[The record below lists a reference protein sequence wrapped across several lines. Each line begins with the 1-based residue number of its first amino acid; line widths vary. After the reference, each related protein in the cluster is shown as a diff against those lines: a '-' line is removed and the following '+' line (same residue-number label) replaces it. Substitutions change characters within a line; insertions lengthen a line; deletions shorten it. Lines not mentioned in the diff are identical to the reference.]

1 MVENDSVVELHPKV
15 LLDAALKYALR
26 GFRVLPLH
34 GIRAGGCTCGDTD
47 CRSPGK
53 HPLTAHGAT
62 EASSDEMTI
71 RGWWSKWPTANVGL
85 AMGDA
90 GCVAL
95 DVDTRNNGHLSWEA
109 LIQANGALPET
120 PTQRSGNGWHYLV
133 RIDTAAVKRCRGK
146 LAPGI
151 DVKANGYIVA
161 EPSIHHSGRRY
172 AWDDGLDLL
181 AGFTPARAP
190 VWLERMLMEPAAEAG
205 AAPSSPNLGN
215 YTMPVQLAE
224 AADAL
229 TVLDA
234 EDYHQWIEAGM
245 ALHATGLGDL
255 AYQVWVDWSGR
266 SGKFDHKVQ
275 RAKWLS
281 FSTNRAAGVTIKT
294 LFSRAQSAGWI
305 NPMSGTSSAPD
316 KTITAENHPFANFVP
331 YALGDLEPDEFIFD
345 DILIAGVTLLAGFTG
360 IGKTTALVPL
370 MTRAAHLCEA
380 DDTLRPL
387 LRRKVIYVSEDP
399 KQVVRVLTSMR
410 VAGELTASD
419 AEISEWFKI
428 VPAKRMDA
436 ASIVK
441 VREIYEAMVYRN
453 NSAKSGVFYDALPI
467 VVLDTSNATIELENE
482 SDNSEVG
489 KAVSTLKSELGGIP
503 LIIVAHLAKTLKKA
517 DISDMTSRG
526 AGAWEGD
533 VNQVLYMTKEDDG
546 ARWLDV
552 AQAKHRFVTKA
563 DGIVFRAVASEIK
576 GRDVLGNEKDL
587 FLMHCRP
594 EMVQKGGR
602 EAMQE
607 QSKQAAARNK
617 EIAEQMV
624 KVSRKKRVTA
634 ILDALAVGEYK
645 TKSELSKDMGGR
657 KDNNLELIDQMVSD
671 GLIEQFVPADKRDKN
686 HNNGYRLTKNGAQE
700 YGNLSKGF

>member
-1 MVENDSVVELHPKV
+1 MVENDSVIELHPKV

-26 GFRVLPLH
+26 GFRVLPLNS
-34 GIRAGGCTCGDTD
+34 IRQGGCTCGDSD

-71 RGWWSKWPTANVGL
+71 RGWWSKWPTANIGL

-146 LAPGI
+146 LAQGI

-190 VWLERMLMEPAAEAG
+190 VWLERMLMEPAAKAG

-215 YTMPVQLAE
+215 YTLPAQLAE

-305 NPMSGTSSAPD
+305 NPMSGTSSAPE
-316 KTITAENHPFANFVP
+316 AENKSEIIQLLKSWKPADAAQVTEIREIKYYVEGLIQSHLAGSLVSQGGTGKTSILMLLGIET
-331 YALGDLEPDEFIFD
+331 ALGGAWFGMAVTQGAFVLLSLDDAQEDLDACFAMILREKAFTAVQVEIIRANVRLISLRSMKMSIKFAQKDGQSFMSTGLDQALIEGLSEIQNLRCVALDTLRQFAGGTTNDDQLVTVATKAITSVADACGCAAIVNHHGTKQGAREGVVDQYSGAGSGALADNLRFVLNLSTVKTEDARKMLNFSVLDDFALDHGSVVLELVDTRGSLLRRTIDPVYIMRDGYRFTTLETSKKTPAQRNMEKFKQVARIIKDKGPQSRNGLFAVLKGKKQEFLEMINGWQND
-345 DILIAGVTLLAGFTG
+345 GL
-360 IGKTTALVPL
+360 LVPL
-370 MTRAAHLCEA
+370 GTGSSSVIDLTEA
-380 DDTLRPL
+380 
-387 LRRKVIYVSEDP
+387 
-399 KQVVRVLTSMR
+399 
-410 VAGELTASD
+410 
-419 AEISEWFKI
+419 
-428 VPAKRMDA
+428 
-436 ASIVK
+436 
-441 VREIYEAMVYRN
+441 
-453 NSAKSGVFYDALPI
+453 
-467 VVLDTSNATIELENE
+467 
-482 SDNSEVG
+482 G
-489 KAVSTLKSELGGIP
+489 KASVK
-503 LIIVAHLAKTLKKA
+503 
-517 DISDMTSRG
+517 G
-526 AGAWEGD
+526 A
-533 VNQVLYMTKEDDG
+533 
-546 ARWLDV
+546 
-552 AQAKHRFVTKA
+552 F
-563 DGIVFRAVASEIK
+563 
-576 GRDVLGNEKDL
+576 
-587 FLMHCRP
+587 
-594 EMVQKGGR
+594 
-602 EAMQE
+602 
-607 QSKQAAARNK
+607 
-617 EIAEQMV
+617 
-624 KVSRKKRVTA
+624 
-634 ILDALAVGEYK
+634 
-645 TKSELSKDMGGR
+645 
-657 KDNNLELIDQMVSD
+657 
-671 GLIEQFVPADKRDKN
+671 
-686 HNNGYRLTKNGAQE
+686 
-700 YGNLSKGF
+700 

>member
-26 GFRVLPLH
+26 GFRVLPLNS
-34 GIRAGGCTCGDTD
+34 IRQGGCTCGDSD

-71 RGWWSKWPTANVGL
+71 RGWWSKWPTANIGL

-146 LAPGI
+146 LAQGI

-190 VWLERMLMEPAAEAG
+190 VWLERMLMEPAAKAG

-215 YTMPVQLAE
+215 YTLPAQLAE

-281 FSTNRAAGVTIKT
+281 FSTKRTAGVTIKT
-294 LFSRAQSAGWI
+294 LFSRAQSAGWK
-305 NPMSGTSSAPD
+305 NPMAGTSSAPE
-316 KTITAENHPFANFVP
+316 AENKSEIIQLLKSWKPADAAQVTEIREIKYYVEGLIQSHLAGSLVSQGGTGKTSILMLLGIET
-331 YALGDLEPDEFIFD
+331 ALGGAWFGMAVTQGAFVLLSLDDAQEDLDACFAMILREKAFTAVQVEIIRANVRLISLRSMKMSIKFAQKDGQSFMSTGLDQALIEGLSEIPNLRCVALDTLRQFAGGTTNDDQLVTVATKAITSVADACGCAAIVNHHGTKQGAREGVVDQYSGAGSGALADNLRFVLNLSTVKTEDARKMLNFSVLDDFALDHGSVVLELVDTRGSLLRRTIDPVYIMRDGYRFTTLETSKKTPAQRNMEKFKQVARIIKDKGPQSRNGLFAILKGKKQEFLEMINGWQND
-345 DILIAGVTLLAGFTG
+345 GL
-360 IGKTTALVPL
+360 LVPL
-370 MTRAAHLCEA
+370 GTGSSSVIDLTEA
-380 DDTLRPL
+380 
-387 LRRKVIYVSEDP
+387 
-399 KQVVRVLTSMR
+399 
-410 VAGELTASD
+410 
-419 AEISEWFKI
+419 
-428 VPAKRMDA
+428 
-436 ASIVK
+436 
-441 VREIYEAMVYRN
+441 
-453 NSAKSGVFYDALPI
+453 
-467 VVLDTSNATIELENE
+467 
-482 SDNSEVG
+482 G
-489 KAVSTLKSELGGIP
+489 KASVK
-503 LIIVAHLAKTLKKA
+503 
-517 DISDMTSRG
+517 G
-526 AGAWEGD
+526 A
-533 VNQVLYMTKEDDG
+533 
-546 ARWLDV
+546 
-552 AQAKHRFVTKA
+552 F
-563 DGIVFRAVASEIK
+563 
-576 GRDVLGNEKDL
+576 
-587 FLMHCRP
+587 
-594 EMVQKGGR
+594 
-602 EAMQE
+602 
-607 QSKQAAARNK
+607 
-617 EIAEQMV
+617 
-624 KVSRKKRVTA
+624 
-634 ILDALAVGEYK
+634 
-645 TKSELSKDMGGR
+645 
-657 KDNNLELIDQMVSD
+657 
-671 GLIEQFVPADKRDKN
+671 
-686 HNNGYRLTKNGAQE
+686 
-700 YGNLSKGF
+700 

>member
-1 MVENDSVVELHPKV
+1 MTENDPIVELHPKV

-26 GFRVLPLH
+26 GFRVLPLNS
-34 GIRAGGCTCGDTD
+34 IRAGVCTCGDTD

-53 HPLTAHGAT
+53 HPLTPHGAT

-71 RGWWSKWPTANVGL
+71 RGWWSKWPTANIGL

-95 DVDTRNNGHLSWEA
+95 DVDTRNLGHLSWEA

-133 RIDTAAVKRCRGK
+133 RIDTDAVRRCRGK
-146 LAPGI
+146 LAQGI

-190 VWLERMLMEPAAEAG
+190 VWLERLLMEPAETG

-215 YTMPVQLAE
+215 YTLPVQLAE
-224 AADAL
+224 AAAAL

-255 AYQVWVDWSGR
+255 AYQVWVEWSGQ

-275 RAKWLS
+275 RSKWLS
-281 FSTNRAAGVTIKT
+281 FSTKRAAGVTIKT
-294 LFSRAQSAGWI
+294 LFSRAQAAGWK
-305 NPMSGTSSAPD
+305 NPMAGTSSAPD
-316 KTITAENHPFANFVP
+316 KTITAENHPFANFLP
-331 YALGDLEPDEFIFD
+331 YSLGKLEPDEFIFD

-380 DDTLRPL
+380 DDALRPL
-387 LRRKVIYVSEDP
+387 LRRRVIYVSEDP

-410 VAGELTASD
+410 VAGELTATD

-441 VREIYEAMVYRN
+441 VREIYETMVFCN
-453 NSAKSGVFYDALPI
+453 KSAETGVSYDALPI

-563 DGIVFRAVASEIK
+563 DGIVFRAVDAEIK
-576 GRDVLGNEKDL
+576 GRDILGNEKDV
-587 FLMHCRP
+587 FLMHCKP
-594 EMVQKGGR
+594 EMVQRGGR
-602 EAMQE
+602 QAMQE

-617 EIAEQMV
+617 EIAEQMI
-624 KVSRKKRVTA
+624 KVTRKKRVKA
-634 ILDALAVGEYK
+634 ILEVLVGDEYK
-645 TKSELSKDMGGR
+645 TKNELSKEMGGK
-657 KDNNLELIDQMVSD
+657 KDNNLELIDQMVGD

-686 HNNGYRLTKNGAQE
+686 HNNGYRLTKNVARE
-700 YGNLSKGF
+700 YEKSSKGV

>member
-1 MVENDSVVELHPKV
+1 MVENDSVIELHPKV

-26 GFRVLPLH
+26 GFRVLPLNS
-34 GIRAGGCTCGDTD
+34 IRQGGCTCGDSD

-71 RGWWSKWPTANVGL
+71 RGWWSKWPTANIGL

-146 LAPGI
+146 LAQGI

-215 YTMPVQLAE
+215 YTLPAQLAE

-281 FSTNRAAGVTIKT
+281 FSTKRTAGVTIKT

-305 NPMSGTSSAPD
+305 NPMSGTSSAPE
-316 KTITAENHPFANFVP
+316 AENKSEIIQLLKSWKPADAAQVTEIREIKYYVEGLIQSHLAGSLVSQGGTGKTSILMLLGIET
-331 YALGDLEPDEFIFD
+331 ALGGAWFGMAVTQGAFVLLSLDDAQEDLDACFAMILREKAFTAVQVEMIRANVRLISLRSMKMSIKFAQKDGQSFMSTGLDQALIEGLSEIQNLRCVALDTLRQFAGGTTNDDQLVTVATKAITSVADACGCAAIVNHHGTKQGAREGVVDQYSGAGSGALADNLRFVLNLSTVKTEDARKMLNFSVLDDFALDHGSVVLELVDTRGSLLRRTIDPVYIMRDGYRFTTLETSKKTPAQRNMEKFKQVARIIKDKGPQSRNGLFAVIKGKKQEFLEMINGWQND
-345 DILIAGVTLLAGFTG
+345 GL
-360 IGKTTALVPL
+360 LVPL
-370 MTRAAHLCEA
+370 GTGSSSVIDLTEA
-380 DDTLRPL
+380 
-387 LRRKVIYVSEDP
+387 
-399 KQVVRVLTSMR
+399 
-410 VAGELTASD
+410 
-419 AEISEWFKI
+419 
-428 VPAKRMDA
+428 
-436 ASIVK
+436 
-441 VREIYEAMVYRN
+441 
-453 NSAKSGVFYDALPI
+453 
-467 VVLDTSNATIELENE
+467 
-482 SDNSEVG
+482 G
-489 KAVSTLKSELGGIP
+489 KASVK
-503 LIIVAHLAKTLKKA
+503 
-517 DISDMTSRG
+517 G
-526 AGAWEGD
+526 A
-533 VNQVLYMTKEDDG
+533 
-546 ARWLDV
+546 
-552 AQAKHRFVTKA
+552 F
-563 DGIVFRAVASEIK
+563 
-576 GRDVLGNEKDL
+576 
-587 FLMHCRP
+587 
-594 EMVQKGGR
+594 
-602 EAMQE
+602 
-607 QSKQAAARNK
+607 
-617 EIAEQMV
+617 
-624 KVSRKKRVTA
+624 
-634 ILDALAVGEYK
+634 
-645 TKSELSKDMGGR
+645 
-657 KDNNLELIDQMVSD
+657 
-671 GLIEQFVPADKRDKN
+671 
-686 HNNGYRLTKNGAQE
+686 
-700 YGNLSKGF
+700 

>member
-1 MVENDSVVELHPKV
+1 MVENDSVIELHPKV

-26 GFRVLPLH
+26 GFRVLPLNS
-34 GIRAGGCTCGDTD
+34 IRQGGCTCGDSD

-71 RGWWSKWPTANVGL
+71 RGWWSKWPTANIGL

-146 LAPGI
+146 LAQGI

-215 YTMPVQLAE
+215 YTLPAQLAE

-281 FSTNRAAGVTIKT
+281 FSTKRTAGVTIKT

-305 NPMSGTSSAPD
+305 NPMSGTSSAPE
-316 KTITAENHPFANFVP
+316 AENKSEIIQLLKSWKPADAAQVTEIREIKYYVEGLIQSHLAGSLVSQGGTGKTSILMLLGIET
-331 YALGDLEPDEFIFD
+331 ALGGAWFGMAVTQGAFVLLSLDDAQEDLDACFAMILREKAFTAVQVEMIRANVRLISLRSMKMTIKFAQKDGQSFSSTGLDQALIEGLSEIQNLRCVALDTLRQFAGGTTNDDQLVTVATKAITSVADACGCAAIVNHHGTKQGAREGVVDQYSGAGSGALADNLRFVLNLSTVKTEDARKMLNFSVLDDFALDHGSVVLELVDTRGSLLRRTIDPVYIMRDGYRFTTLETSKKTPAQRNMEKFKQVARIIKDKGPQSRNGLFAVIKGKKQEFLEMINGWQND
-345 DILIAGVTLLAGFTG
+345 GL
-360 IGKTTALVPL
+360 LVPL
-370 MTRAAHLCEA
+370 GTGSSSVIDLTEA
-380 DDTLRPL
+380 
-387 LRRKVIYVSEDP
+387 
-399 KQVVRVLTSMR
+399 
-410 VAGELTASD
+410 
-419 AEISEWFKI
+419 
-428 VPAKRMDA
+428 
-436 ASIVK
+436 
-441 VREIYEAMVYRN
+441 
-453 NSAKSGVFYDALPI
+453 
-467 VVLDTSNATIELENE
+467 
-482 SDNSEVG
+482 G
-489 KAVSTLKSELGGIP
+489 KASVK
-503 LIIVAHLAKTLKKA
+503 
-517 DISDMTSRG
+517 G
-526 AGAWEGD
+526 A
-533 VNQVLYMTKEDDG
+533 
-546 ARWLDV
+546 
-552 AQAKHRFVTKA
+552 F
-563 DGIVFRAVASEIK
+563 
-576 GRDVLGNEKDL
+576 
-587 FLMHCRP
+587 
-594 EMVQKGGR
+594 
-602 EAMQE
+602 
-607 QSKQAAARNK
+607 
-617 EIAEQMV
+617 
-624 KVSRKKRVTA
+624 
-634 ILDALAVGEYK
+634 
-645 TKSELSKDMGGR
+645 
-657 KDNNLELIDQMVSD
+657 
-671 GLIEQFVPADKRDKN
+671 
-686 HNNGYRLTKNGAQE
+686 
-700 YGNLSKGF
+700 

>member
-26 GFRVLPLH
+26 GFRVLPLNS
-34 GIRAGGCTCGDTD
+34 IRQSGCTCGDSD

-71 RGWWSKWPTANVGL
+71 RGWWSKWPTANIGL

-146 LAPGI
+146 LAQGI

-190 VWLERMLMEPAAEAG
+190 VWLERMLMEPADTG

-215 YTMPVQLAE
+215 YTLPAQLAE

-281 FSTNRAAGVTIKT
+281 FSTKRTAGVTIKT

-305 NPMSGTSSAPD
+305 NPMSGTSSAP
-316 KTITAENHPFANFVP
+316 KASAPVSK
-331 YALGDLEPDEFIFD
+331 
-345 DILIAGVTLLAGFTG
+345 LIAETGETFVAGFKPPEYTIEGVLLRGYLYGITGKSNAGKTAIAVSLAACVGAGKSFGRHQSVVGRVLYLAGENPEDIRLRIKAYCVSMSLPDAFNNVTFISRSFSITQHFEELMELSELVGGFDLVLVDGKTSFFSGDEENDNTQAYAQALELRSLTRLVGLPSVAVLCHPNRAVEGAEGLLPRGGSAFLNELDGNLTAWNSGGVVSLSQNKIRGADFEPVKIKLDVFVFPDIKTNFGTPITSVIAKPLNMNESELLEEQAESEENRLLALVNSNPKSTLREWATLLGWNDRNG
-360 IGKTTALVPL
+360 QP
-370 MTRAAHLCEA
+370 M
-380 DDTLRPL
+380 
-387 LRRKVIYVSEDP
+387 VS
-399 KQVVRVLTSMR
+399 
-410 VAGELTASD
+410 
-419 AEISEWFKI
+419 
-428 VPAKRMDA
+428 
-436 ASIVK
+436 
-441 VREIYEAMVYRN
+441 
-453 NSAKSGVFYDALPI
+453 
-467 VVLDTSNATIELENE
+467 
-482 SDNSEVG
+482 
-489 KAVSTLKSELGGIP
+489 
-503 LIIVAHLAKTLKKA
+503 
-517 DISDMTSRG
+517 
-526 AGAWEGD
+526 
-533 VNQVLYMTKEDDG
+533 
-546 ARWLDV
+546 
-552 AQAKHRFVTKA
+552 
-563 DGIVFRAVASEIK
+563 
-576 GRDVLGNEKDL
+576 
-587 FLMHCRP
+587 
-594 EMVQKGGR
+594 
-602 EAMQE
+602 
-607 QSKQAAARNK
+607 
-617 EIAEQMV
+617 
-624 KVSRKKRVTA
+624 KVSRTINQLK
-634 ILDALAVGEYK
+634 
-645 TKSELSKDMGGR
+645 
-657 KDNNLELIDQMVSD
+657 
-671 GLIEQFVPADKRDKN
+671 ADKMVRKVRKN
-686 HNNGYRLTKNGAQE
+686 WKITTAGKAEIG
-700 YGNLSKGF
+700 G